1 MPLHLRTNNH
11 LKAFKIPVMK
21 KALLSLTLLA
31 AVVAGSFSFQSCN
44 KIKDEIAKHLDPF
57 NASPS
62 TVTFTIPV
70 VAGDNF
76 SQYDSSV
83 VNIDQIIHDNAGMDF
98 SINNISEIDLSK
110 ITISLTDADEQNNWT
125 NFSDATVLLSTDKSN
140 AAGKTALVAMA
151 SIPDQESAKY
161 ADQVLTATNPINLK
175 DYFNGGNTTVYYLIS
190 ANARRNTT
198 HELTATM
205 TIEYTLKP

>member
-1 MPLHLRTNNH
+1 
-11 LKAFKIPVMK
+11 MK
-21 KALLSLTLLA
+21 KALLSLSLLA
-31 AVVAGSFSFQSCN
+31 AVAVGTVSFQSCN
-44 KIKDEIAKHLDPF
+44 KIKDEIAKHFDPF
-57 NASPS
+57 NATPS

-70 VAGDNF
+70 VVGDNF

-98 SINNISEIDLSK
+98 SIDNISEINLSK
-110 ITISLTDADEQNNWT
+110 VTISLSNADDENNWT

-140 AAGKTALVAMA
+140 AAGKSSLVAMT

-161 ADQVLTATNPINLK
+161 SDQVLTATNPINLK
-175 DYFNGGNTTVYYLIS
+175 EYFNGGNTTVYYLIS

-205 TIEYTLKP
+205 AIEYTLKP